1 MDIIKNKINYD
12 DIDIMLKNYNFGNE
26 NKKIKS
32 YHDFKNVIR
41 LKEIFYCDLTNKKLV
56 DIILKYI
63 TLEKDEVIYSLHY
76 IKYES
81 GYYAKRHLD
90 IKANKTYL
98 IMLNDNF
105 EGGELYV
112 NDNLV
117 PFKQGDM
124 VVFDGQKEY
133 HEVKE
138 IMSGCREMMVAW
150 VAKKV
155 KNII

>member
-12 DIDIMLKNYNFGNE
+12 DIDMMLKNYNFGNE

-56 DIILKYI
+56 DTILKYI
-63 TLEKDEVIYSLHY
+63 TLEEDEVIYSLHY

-112 NDNLV
+112 NDKLV
-117 PFKQGDM
+117 SFKQGDM
-124 VVFDGQKEY
+124 VVFDGQTEY

-138 IMSGCREMMVAW
+138 ITSGCREMMVVW
-150 VAKKV
+150 ITKKI